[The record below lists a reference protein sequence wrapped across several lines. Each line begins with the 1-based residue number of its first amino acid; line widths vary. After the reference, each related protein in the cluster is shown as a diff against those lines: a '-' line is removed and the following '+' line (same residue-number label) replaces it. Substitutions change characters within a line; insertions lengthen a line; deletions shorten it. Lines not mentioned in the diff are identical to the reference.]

1 MSQEETWV
9 RVTACENIPVR
20 EGRMIVVRGR
30 QIAVFNLGDHFLAVD
45 NRCPHQGGPLSEGIV
60 SGTTVVCPLHA
71 WKIDLKSGTLANSAG
86 SAACIATFRT
96 RVSDGIVELQ
106 VASGTADHEP
116 DGENVIHRDRPIRWV
131 QRKPSSPISAPSEV
145 L

>member
-1 MSQEETWV
+1 MP
-9 RVTACENIPVR
+9 A
-20 EGRMIVVRGR
+20 
-30 QIAVFNLGDHFLAVD
+30 
-45 NRCPHQGGPLSEGIV
+45 QGGPFSEGIV

-71 WKIDLKSGTLANSAG
+71 WKIDLNSGTVANSG
-86 SAACIATFRT
+86 SAVCIATFRT

-106 VASGTADHEP
+106 VASGAADHEP
-116 DGENVIHRDRPIRWV
+116 GGEHLTHRDRPIRWV

>member
-20 EGRMIVVRGR
+20 EGRTIVVRGR

-60 SGTTVVCPLHA
+60 SGTTVVGPLH
-71 WKIDLKSGTLANSAG
+71 S
-86 SAACIATFRT
+86 
-96 RVSDGIVELQ
+96 
-106 VASGTADHEP
+106 
-116 DGENVIHRDRPIRWV
+116 
-131 QRKPSSPISAPSEV
+131 
-145 L
+145 

>member
-1 MSQEETWV
+1 MSASCVE
-9 RVTACENIPVR
+9 
-20 EGRMIVVRGR
+20 
-30 QIAVFNLGDHFLAVD
+30 
-45 NRCPHQGGPLSEGIV
+45 
-60 SGTTVVCPLHA
+60 
-71 WKIDLKSGTLANSAG
+71 IDLKSGTVANSAG

-106 VASGTADHEP
+106 VASSAADHEP
-116 DGENVIHRDRPIRWV
+116 GGENLIHRDRPIRWV

>member
-1 MSQEETWV
+1 
-9 RVTACENIPVR
+9 
-20 EGRMIVVRGR
+20 MIVVRGR

-45 NRCPHQGGPLSEGIV
+45 NRCPHQGGPLPEGIV

-71 WKIDLKSGTLANSAG
+71 WKIDLKSGTVANSAG
-86 SAACIATFRT
+86 SAACIATLRT

-106 VASGTADHEP
+106 VASVAADHEP
-116 DGENVIHRDRPIRWV
+116 GGESLIHRDRPIRWV
-131 QRKPSSPISAPSEV
+131 QRKPSSAISAPSEV

>member
-1 MSQEETWV
+1 MRIGFSRRLTNTKRGWLEDISAHNLRPA
-9 RVTACENIPVR
+9 RVFSEHTAAYSFR
-20 EGRMIVVRGR
+20 
-30 QIAVFNLGDHFLAVD
+30 ASLF
-45 NRCPHQGGPLSEGIV
+45 S
-60 SGTTVVCPLHA
+60 
-71 WKIDLKSGTLANSAG
+71 
-86 SAACIATFRT
+86 CIATFRT

-116 DGENVIHRDRPIRWV
+116 DGENLIHRDRPIRWV